1 MEDIFDKIAEI
12 ISEQLGIDTN
22 EITPETS
29 FREDLDADSLDM
41 VELMMSL
48 EEEFDIEI
56 SEEEAEKIVTV
67 NDAVEYV
74 KERQ

>member
-12 ISEQLGIDTN
+12 ISEQLGIDIN